1 MNFYEESILKIKV
14 FGIIREKLKDNLIII
29 PLNNGSISL
38 KALRKNI
45 NELYPYLAT
54 NEINFI
60 FAVNKAICNKNIK
73 VTSSDEIALIHPI
86 SGG

>member
-1 MNFYEESILKIKV
+1 
-14 FGIIREKLKDNLIII
+14 
-29 PLNNGSISL
+29 
-38 KALRKNI
+38 
-45 NELYPYLAT
+45 LYPYLAT